1 MPQTVEI
8 QAYTFQEL
16 TEKAKQE
23 VITRLAPDHEW
34 WDYIYEQAKEEGKAL
49 GFEIDTINF
58 SGFYSQG
65 DGACWVGIVRLK
77 QWLELNKPHDTN
89 AHIVLA
95 LIDNGWV
102 EESVGIATHHSRYS
116 HSNTMTVGHIEY
128 SEPILEYQDSDT
140 LSKEGLF
147 EGAKVAGLY
156 EAMGYGY
163 FDVIREEILSSA
175 RDYADKIYVHLRDEY
190 EWLCSEEYIT
200 ELCDANEYLFD
211 ASGRFI

>member
-49 GFEIDTINF
+49 GFEIDRINF
-58 SGFYSQG
+58 SDFYSQG

-77 QWLELNKPHDTN
+77 QWLELNKPHDPHS
-89 AHIVLA
+89 HIALA
-95 LIDNGWV
+95 LIEDGWV
-102 EESVGIATHHSRYS
+102 GSIVSIDTSHSRYS
-116 HSNTMTVGHIEY
+116 HSNTMNHGGVDILTLDEADTISEGMFAGANVKQLFDAVG
-128 SEPILEYQDSDT
+128 
-140 LSKEGLF
+140 
-147 EGAKVAGLY
+147 A
-156 EAMGYGY
+156 GY
-163 FDVIREEILSSA
+163 FDSLLVDVLQSA

>member
-49 GFEIDTINF
+49 GFEIDRINF
-58 SGFYSQG
+58 SDFYSQG

-77 QWLELNKPHDTN
+77 QWLELNKPHDPHS
-89 AHIVLA
+89 HIALA
-95 LIDNGWV
+95 LIEDGWASDV
-102 EESVGIATHHSRYS
+102 VHIATHHSRYS
-116 HSNTMTVGHIEY
+116 HSNTMNHEGFNIVEPVGDMTIEVGDMFVGANVKQ
-128 SEPILEYQDSDT
+128 LFDSI
-140 LSKEGLF
+140 
-147 EGAKVAGLY
+147 GA
-156 EAMGYGY
+156 GY
-163 FDVIREEILSSA
+163 FDSLLVDVLQSA